1 MRRRIPHRSASVHA
15 QRNESVVCQIME
27 FACVRACACACA
39 CGWMN
44 CDWTE
49 KGLSVQKLPNWC
61 CQDVRL
67 LSVSALLYEYVS
79 LLKGS
84 LN

>member
-1 MRRRIPHRSASVHA
+1 
-15 QRNESVVCQIME
+15 
-27 FACVRACACACA
+27 VRACACGHVDQLCRL
-39 CGWMN
+39 
-44 CDWTE
+44 T
-49 KGLSVQKLPNWC
+49 GLSVQKLPTQC

-67 LSVSALLYEYVS
+67 LSVSGLLYEYVS

>member
-1 MRRRIPHRSASVHA
+1 MRRRIPHRSVSVHA

-27 FACVRACACACA
+27 CACMRVRA
-39 CGWMN
+39 GTWIN

-49 KGLSVQKLPNWC
+49 KGLSVQKLPTQC

-67 LSVSALLYEYVS
+67 LSVSGLLYEYVS